1 MDKTLLSILAGLGG
15 MVGWGTSDFFANIS
29 SDKVG
34 HLKTFFWSQLAGII
48 LTIILIPIFGFNTN
62 ISFLFGIF
70 VILASFFYAAG
81 YLLFYKAFEIG
92 NVSVVAASINLY
104 VILAMIIA
112 AIFSKQTLTTSQT
125 IAITLVLTGVTLV
138 SINFQDL
145 KSKKVKL
152 FAGIKEVLFAS
163 LFFGIFWGMS
173 EHISEKIG
181 WLPTTLYVKFVAI
194 IAIFIFALFSK
205 KPLKLSRSESK
216 AWYFIVLVG
225 LLEAG
230 AVASVNFGLEFGDLI
245 LVSPISSALSIV
257 TISMAVIFLKEK
269 LSKIQVVGIITTLA
283 GIILTSI

>member
-1 MDKTLLSILAGLGG
+1 MDKTLLSIFAGLGG

-48 LTIILIPIFGFNTN
+48 LTLILIPIFGFNSN
-62 ISFLFGIF
+62 ITFLFGFF

-112 AIFSKQTLTTSQT
+112 AIFSKQTLTTSQA
-125 IAITLVLTGVTLV
+125 IAISLVLTGVTLV

-145 KSKKVKL
+145 KSKKIIL

-181 WLPTTLYVKFVAI
+181 WLPTTLYIKFVAI
-194 IAIFIFALFSK
+194 ITIFIFALFSK
-205 KPLKLSRSESK
+205 
-216 AWYFIVLVG
+216 
-225 LLEAG
+225 
-230 AVASVNFGLEFGDLI
+230 
-245 LVSPISSALSIV
+245 
-257 TISMAVIFLKEK
+257 
-269 LSKIQVVGIITTLA
+269 
-283 GIILTSI
+283 